1 MAEIT
6 VTDAVWEALPEP
18 IEGLDW
24 VVRVELTGS
33 GLEDRAMPL
42 VAAVGEVAVEALSGS
57 PLGTTAQ
64 GFLSAVPPV
73 GAKLVIG
80 YPDTGFI
87 ETDVE
92 FPGLPNV

>member
-1 MAEIT
+1 MADIT

-33 GLEDRAMPL
+33 GLEDRALPL
-42 VAAVGEVAVEALSGS
+42 VAAVGEVPVEALSGS
-57 PLGTTAQ
+57 LLGTTAQ
-64 GFLSAVPPV
+64 GFLSAVPPI
-73 GAKLVIG
+73 GAKLIIG
-80 YPDTGFI
+80 YPDTGLI